1 MKPIAGLPLRNH
13 FIPAERRDSA
23 LLIVMHGLGD
33 RMESF
38 FDFPSLL
45 LGNRLSYLFLNAP
58 DAYVVGW
65 KWYDLDGQQETG
77 LKKSRELLD
86 ATIDHLHKEED
97 IAPDQIV
104 LSGFSQGAVVSLYT
118 GIRRTRPLAGIGA
131 LSGYLFGGVEEASD
145 ASKNTPIFMT
155 HGLYDEVL
163 PYERS
168 EQHGELLSEAG
179 YKLDWREYPMG
190 HQICQEE
197 MQDFSQ
203 WLSAIVS

>member
-23 LLIVMHGLGD
+23 LLVIMHGLGD

-38 FDFPSLL
+38 FDFPEML
-45 LGNRLSYLFLNAP
+45 LGSKISYLFLNAP
-58 DAYVVGW
+58 DPYVVGW

-77 LKKSRELLD
+77 LKNSRSLLD
-86 ATIDHLHKEED
+86 QTLQYLRKHQG
-97 IAPDQIV
+97 IAPESIV

-118 GIRRTRPLAGIGA
+118 GIRSELPLAGIGA
-131 LSGYLFGGVEEASD
+131 LSGYLFGGVDDATEAS
-145 ASKNTPIFMT
+145 KETPIFMT

-168 EQHGELLSEAG
+168 EGHGQLLSEAG

-197 MQDFSQ
+197 MQDFAH
-203 WLSAIVS
+203 WLSAIAG

>member
-1 MKPIAGLPLRNH
+1 
-13 FIPAERRDSA
+13 
-23 LLIVMHGLGD
+23 MHGLGD

-45 LGNRLSYLFLNAP
+45 LGNRISYLFLNAP

-65 KWYDLDGQQETG
+65 KWYDLDGQQEIG
-77 LKKSRELLD
+77 LKKSRELLNQ
-86 ATIDHLHKEED
+86 TIQHLNVEEG
-97 IAPDQIV
+97 IAADQIV

-118 GIRRTRPLAGIGA
+118 GIRREEPLAGIGA
-131 LSGYLFGGVEEASD
+131 LSGYLFGGVEDCTEASK
-145 ASKNTPIFMT
+145 STPIFMT
-155 HGLYDEVL
+155 HGLYDDVL
-163 PYERS
+163 PYQNS
-168 EQHGELLSEAG
+168 EKHGQALSEAG
-179 YKLDWREYPMG
+179 YKLDWRDYPMG